1 MIKFK
6 RNTQNSSSTLFFRKL
21 KERSVIFT
29 STALALTLSACGRE
43 TRSTTDVPLADE
55 TTNVP
60 TAFNDRLVG
69 SDDLDTFTALA
80 GDDEIYGFGGNDQII
95 AGTGNDTI
103 YGGDGDDN
111 IQPGAGDDTVYG
123 EGGNDTIYLSAGAD
137 IEDGGEGIDTI
148 IIVCIASLIIVV
160 TLSIFISFCLLYA

>member
-1 MIKFK
+1 MVEK
-6 RNTQNSSSTLFFRKL
+6 QDLLL
-21 KERSVIFT
+21 KC
-29 STALALTLSACGRE
+29 L
-43 TRSTTDVPLADE
+43 LADE
-55 TTNVP
+55 TTNTP
-60 TAFNDRLVG
+60 TAFNDKLVG

-111 IQPGAGDDTVYG
+111 IQPGAGDDKIYG

-137 IEDGGEGIDTI
+137 IEDGGEGYRYNYIWTRSNYSTCYNKFRYRSI
-148 IIVCIASLIIVV
+148 PFHKSNCISNTKPYSV
-160 TLSIFISFCLLYA
+160 